1 MSFIDKLLR
10 IDERRL
16 KKIKRI
22 ADQVVSYEDEM
33 AKLSDEELK
42 NKTPYFIELLA
53 NGKTLDDIL
62 P

>member
-33 AKLSDEELK
+33 AKLIDE
-42 NKTPYFIELLA
+42 
-53 NGKTLDDIL
+53 
-62 P
+62 

>member
-42 NKTPYFIELLA
+42 ALAEYFSSL
-53 NGKTLDDIL
+53 K
-62 P
+62 